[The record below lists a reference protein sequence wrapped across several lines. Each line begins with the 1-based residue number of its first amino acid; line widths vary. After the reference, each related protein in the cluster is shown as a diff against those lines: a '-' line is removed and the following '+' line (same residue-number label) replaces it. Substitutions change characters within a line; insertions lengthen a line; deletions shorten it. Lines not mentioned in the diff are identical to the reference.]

1 MENDERIKVDVYYA
15 GTDDIKEENVIPNLN
30 LYNHRDFLEFRCHSC
45 GCEGSLRKRENGTID
60 FYSQYHKK
68 NCGAGKR
75 KDYIEFKTGRSY
87 FDCFTLLDP
96 EKYKEEKAAILGGGS
111 SVPRD
116 DQEDFISKTE
126 VRVSNAPKAI
136 RSLKHFITDIISDHL
151 DDEEISLGP
160 PKKAIS
166 ILKKDLIIQRRF
178 YDHYRKLK
186 DLNGIKIV
194 FDPRPTNIP
203 EKIKNQLTNTLFLQD
218 ARAMKDLNDKKYIF
232 MLTFPSA
239 KSFKKFSIK
248 YFQENK
254 KRKSEETFKCPAILC
269 NLEYDS
275 ETSKIFG
282 CDVYRSFVNPKAIA
296 WLDDYTI

>member
-1 MENDERIKVDVYYA
+1 M
-15 GTDDIKEENVIPNLN
+15 
-30 LYNHRDFLEFRCHSC
+30 
-45 GCEGSLRKRENGTID
+45 
-60 FYSQYHKK
+60 
-68 NCGAGKR
+68 
-75 KDYIEFKTGRSY
+75 
-87 FDCFTLLDP
+87 
-96 EKYKEEKAAILGGGS
+96 
-111 SVPRD
+111 
-116 DQEDFISKTE
+116 
-126 VRVSNAPKAI
+126 
-136 RSLKHFITDIISDHL
+136 
-151 DDEEISLGP
+151 
-160 PKKAIS
+160 
-166 ILKKDLIIQRRF
+166 KKDLIIQRRF

-239 KSFKKFSIK
+239 KSFEKFSIK

-254 KRKSEETFKCPAILC
+254 KRKPKETFKRPAILC